1 MPSDAPGEPTAT
13 IVGATGP
20 QTREYYLDLLDARE
34 LADAWTTA
42 ADVAATKPAPDLVEV
57 AIRKTGLEQ
66 AVMIGDSIWDCQ
78 AAARA
83 GIQTIAVLTGG
94 FSEQELGE
102 AGALRVFGDA
112 GLRRVWFTQ
121 MIQSALVAIITDAY
135 SQFGAHALAALEML
149 ADQTGIELADGDRQA
164 ISGQMRRLPPA
175 PPRPRARCRRCA
187 PA

>member
-42 ADVAATKPAPDLVEV
+42 DVAATKQAPDLVEV

-102 AGALRVFGDA
+102 AGALAVFDS
-112 GLRRVWFTQ
+112 LP
-121 MIQSALVAIITDAY
+121 AL
-135 SQFGAHALAALEML
+135 SRHL
-149 ADQTGIELADGDRQA
+149 DQTPLR
-164 ISGQMRRLPPA
+164 
-175 PPRPRARCRRCA
+175 
-187 PA
+187 